1 MLIGCSQFIW
11 CFLMGLI
18 SKVGKVLAAQELTE
32 GESNSIC
39 KLINS
44 NVPFP
49 VLCYIFL
56 LPSHLWIFT
65 WSIKIRN
72 KIKAKCLK
80 GIGFVCDRAYAWIFS
95 LIMTLGGFMCLRLC
109 LSFPPTCLVAE
120 LCVWVPPTLWL
131 WGIWAVHCSHR
142 ASWAHGP
149 TLRIIWPLPW
159 TTQHSVTQISIPAG
173 IQKPSN
179 QQDSRWT
186 PVGMR
191 KSINWGQN
199 CDPIYFGKCSP

>member
-1 MLIGCSQFIW
+1 MLSTCCSLPVLSCSLCVQPSQCYSAACPADPVLGVSPFLWWHWPYLTERRGNADSCCLSSLSFHAAGQYLRDWSMLIGCSQFIW

-95 LIMTLGGFMCLRLC
+95 LIITLGGFMCLRLC
-109 LSFPPTCLVAE
+109 LSFPP
-120 LCVWVPPTLWL
+120 
-131 WGIWAVHCSHR
+131 
-142 ASWAHGP
+142 
-149 TLRIIWPLPW
+149 
-159 TTQHSVTQISIPAG
+159 
-173 IQKPSN
+173 
-179 QQDSRWT
+179 
-186 PVGMR
+186 PV
-191 KSINWGQN
+191 
-199 CDPIYFGKCSP
+199 